1 MNMFQKVRRLPLARL
16 FTAGLLLAASHMV
29 AHATSIS
36 FETDPFEGTTVRSTP
51 GRQVVGGEFFIAFHT
66 DTEAF
71 VFNGPAF
78 GISEIRFANGVIGA
92 IPSNANVVVL
102 QTTDNDNN
110 PLTPFG
116 AGNAADLLAAQIT
129 TSGPGLFI
137 YFNSSLDLPRLVY
150 SDDIGSNTAD
160 LRILARMLNL
170 NGQTG
175 INALPT
181 FSASNFLLSTDTP
194 VPEPS
199 SALLMGAGLGLLAFG
214 AIKRRRILIAT
225 ALACA
230 VTATF
235 AAAGEHQ
242 HGNDESPSPAKL
254 VEMVRNATRPF
265 LDVNAVTRAGYT
277 PLFGCVSGPDH
288 GAMGVHYINLGL
300 VGDGEIDAQ
309 RPEAIIYEPGAD
321 GMRLVGV
328 EYIVDSATWLAR
340 HSAPPMLEG
349 QAFHL
354 VTSPNRYGLAPFFEL
369 HVWAWRKNP
378 NGAFVD
384 WNNRVTC
391 EEK

>member
-1 MNMFQKVRRLPLARL
+1 MNVFQIVRQLPLARL
-16 FTAGLLLAASHMV
+16 FTAGILLVASHSL
-29 AHATSIS
+29 AHANSIS
-36 FETDPFEGTTVRSTP
+36 FGTDPLEGTTVRNAP
-51 GRQVVGGEFFIAFHT
+51 GRQVVGGEFFISFHT
-66 DTEAF
+66 DTETF
-71 VFNGPAF
+71 VINGPAF
-78 GISEIRFANGVIGA
+78 GMTELRFANGTIGN

-110 PLTPFG
+110 TLTPFG

-129 TSGPGLFI
+129 VSGPGLFI

-150 SDDIGSNTAD
+150 SDDISSNTAD

-181 FSASNFLLSTDTP
+181 FTAENFAFADESP

-199 SALLMGAGLGLLAFG
+199 SAFLLGAGLALLAS
-214 AIKRRRILIAT
+214 AALKRRRILVAA
-225 ALACA
+225 ALAAA
-230 VTATF
+230 VTL
-235 AAAGEHQ
+235 AAAAEHE
-242 HGNDESPSPAKL
+242 HDESPSPAKL
-254 VEMVRNATRPF
+254 VEIVRNVTRPF
-265 LDVNAVTRAGYT
+265 IDVNAVTRAGYT
-277 PLFGCVSGPDH
+277 PLFGCVSGPEH

-309 RPEAIIYEPGAD
+309 HPEAIIYEPAAD

-328 EYIVDSATWLAR
+328 EYIVDAATWLEH
-340 HSAPPMLEG
+340 HSAPPTLEG

-354 VTSPNRYGLAPFFEL
+354 VSSPNRYGLPPFFEL

-384 WNNRVTC
+384 WNSRVTC
-391 EEK
+391 EGQ